1 MRGEWLDMNEHATD
15 LAVRVGVLERR
26 VRRALVGGTALCLIL
41 AVVAIW
47 ALCVPLR
54 PSVSAREFVLVDL
67 AGNVRARLGQSELL
81 YATPDGKTV
90 RASTTCLMLF
100 GDSSAAHLQACT
112 TWEKPP
118 QSSLLL
124 TDSVGQRVLLTADDK
139 GAQVLLGRRRNMG
152 LGQDNSRIALASGD
166 GNAFVHLQGRRQKG
180 ALLSLEGLTIF
191 SEDRRKLAE
200 VPSPTPSK

>member
-1 MRGEWLDMNEHATD
+1 MGKL
-15 LAVRVGVLERR
+15 LASL
-26 VRRALVGGTALCLIL
+26 
-41 AVVAIW
+41 
-47 ALCVPLR
+47 
-54 PSVSAREFVLVDL
+54 AREVFIVD
-67 AGNVRARLGQSELL
+67 NVSRSFPRLISFLNPFYTKIG
-81 YATPDGKTV
+81 TVPGKTV